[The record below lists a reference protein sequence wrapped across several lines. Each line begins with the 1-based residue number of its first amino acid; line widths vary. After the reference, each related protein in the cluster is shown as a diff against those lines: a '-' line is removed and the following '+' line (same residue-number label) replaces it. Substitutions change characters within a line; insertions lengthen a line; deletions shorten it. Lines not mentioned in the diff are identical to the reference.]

1 MLRTFAHLALTLTL
15 AIPIGA
21 SAPFA
26 QTQASSDVQPVG
38 FTKQLNCDRLGSTRE
53 QKDCFS
59 KTYKQ
64 ADQRLK
70 QVNSRLISFF
80 QLDKPRSE
88 ERQRKLSRAEEDWVD
103 FRDSNCEFRSSN
115 WDDEKREVFLESCR
129 TRMTQERAQELEE
142 FLQRGG

>member
-21 SAPFA
+21 SAPLS
-26 QTQASSDVQPVG
+26 QIQASSNVQLG
-38 FTKQLNCDRLGSTRE
+38 FTKQLNCDRLGITRE
-53 QKDCFS
+53 QKNCFS

-80 QLDKPRSE
+80 QLDKSRSE
-88 ERQRKLSRAEEDWVD
+88 ERQRKLSRAEKAWVD
-103 FRDSNCEFRSSN
+103 FRDSNCEFRSSG

-129 TRMTQERAQELEE
+129 ARMTQERAQELEE